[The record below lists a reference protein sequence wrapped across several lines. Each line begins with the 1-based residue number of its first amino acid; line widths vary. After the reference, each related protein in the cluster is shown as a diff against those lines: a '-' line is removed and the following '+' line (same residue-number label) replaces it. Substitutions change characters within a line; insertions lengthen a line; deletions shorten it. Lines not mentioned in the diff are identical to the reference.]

1 MNKKLLFIM
10 VVSMLV
16 MLLVGCNT
24 LYSITVEVNGNGT
37 ATADVASASEGRTV
51 TLTVTP
57 EEGYELKSISVNGE
71 EIEGTSFV
79 MPAENVTIVVE
90 FAEQIKVYTVVFK
103 NWDGTILKTEE
114 VEEGKAATAPE
125 TPVRE
130 ADEDNTYEFIG
141 WSEDFSNVTSD
152 MGIIAQ
158 FEAKP
163 ILKHTVTLVF
173 NNGDENLEYVVTNG
187 MLFEEPETP
196 ERRGYEFVK
205 WYKDE
210 ALIEEYDFNE
220 PVTEDL
226 TLYAAWER
234 YVITPATSF
243 DSGSGTE
250 EDPFIIMTAGQL
262 AYINEFIEAG
272 NDGYYYYKL
281 GRDIDLNYAEW
292 TPIGRFNGILSQQ
305 FSFYGVFDGC
315 NYKVSNMMITENN
328 QLNIGLFGITNN
340 YEFSGGNITVSFIKN
355 LHVENARIDI
365 TLDANKEYLDW
376 VNIGALIGNLGGS
389 CLLNCTADG
398 DIKIYNQGISMLL
411 NVGGMYG
418 IDFCN
423 SSSKYSVE
431 RCVSEVNIYYF
442 AVGKTNT
449 INIGG
454 FAGYP
459 ESPTIRDC
467 YSAGVFNIDFLFE
480 EKQNIN
486 NVNIAGFTANSM
498 ATIYTS
504 YTVAQINVNCENV
517 NFDRNSVR
525 FGGFSGLGEDG
536 YYSWCGVLGGHFD
549 LQGIEENNIF
559 LADKFVAA
567 RAYGNSENFVYDGYK
582 MTGFAEECFGQNSSA
597 LNKNL
602 YQEYSAEQLNSKEFY
617 LNISWDETIWNL
629 ENLDI
634 ANGVYPTLKPTLY

>member
-1 MNKKLLFIM
+1 
-10 VVSMLV
+10 
-16 MLLVGCNT
+16 
-24 LYSITVEVNGNGT
+24 
-37 ATADVASASEGRTV
+37 
-51 TLTVTP
+51 
-57 EEGYELKSISVNGE
+57 
-71 EIEGTSFV
+71 
-79 MPAENVTIVVE
+79 
-90 FAEQIKVYTVVFK
+90 
-103 NWDGTILKTEE
+103 
-114 VEEGKAATAPE
+114 
-125 TPVRE
+125 
-130 ADEDNTYEFIG
+130 
-141 WSEDFSNVTSD
+141 

-398 DIKIYNQGISMLL
+398 DIKIYDQGISMLL

-454 FAGYP
+454 FAEYP

>member
-1 MNKKLLFIM
+1 
-10 VVSMLV
+10 
-16 MLLVGCNT
+16 
-24 LYSITVEVNGNGT
+24 
-37 ATADVASASEGRTV
+37 
-51 TLTVTP
+51 
-57 EEGYELKSISVNGE
+57 
-71 EIEGTSFV
+71 

-210 ALIEEYDFNE
+210 ALIEEYDFSE

-389 CLLNCTADG
+389 CLLNCKADG
-398 DIKIYNQGISMLL
+398 DIKIYDQGISMLL

-634 ANGVYPTLKPTLY
+634 ANGVYPTLY